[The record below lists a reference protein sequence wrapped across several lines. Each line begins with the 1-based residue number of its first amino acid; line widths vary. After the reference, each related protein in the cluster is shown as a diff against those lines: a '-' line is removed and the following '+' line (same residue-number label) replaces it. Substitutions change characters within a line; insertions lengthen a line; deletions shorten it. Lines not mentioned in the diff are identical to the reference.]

1 MEPFIHLHVHT
12 QYSLLDGQAS
22 IDALINK
29 AYADGMRA
37 IAVTD
42 HGNMF
47 GIKEFFN
54 KVNKKNGKVQGTIKD
69 LQKELKTL
77 SAKEERTDEENA
89 RLAEI
94 PGLLEKAKGDLFKP
108 IIGCECYCARN
119 HRLQKTEKEDRSG
132 WHLIV
137 LAKNMTGYKNLIKIV
152 SQSWTE
158 GFYGRPRI
166 DKELLEQHR
175 EGLIVC
181 SACLGGEI
189 PQKIMHGNIHA
200 AEEAVLWF
208 KQMFGDDYY
217 LEMQRHET
225 HRADA
230 DQTVYKHQV
239 EVNKV
244 LVELAHKHGIKFIAT
259 NDVHFVNEEDADA
272 HDRLICLSTGKDLDD
287 PNRMRYTKQE
297 WMKTTAEMN
306 QIFSDIPDALRNT
319 LEIAD
324 KVEFY
329 SIDSGPIMPTF
340 NIPEEFGTEEEYRKK
355 LTEQDLFDEFTRDE
369 NGNVV
374 LSQADAEAKIK
385 KLGGY
390 DKLYRIKLEA
400 DYLAKLTYEGAKPRY
415 GDPLSDEV
423 KERLNFE
430 LHIMKTMGFPGYFL
444 IVQDFIRAA
453 REELGVSVGPG
464 RGSAAGSA
472 VAYCLGITKIDPI
485 KYDLLF
491 ERFLNPDRI
500 SLPDIDTD
508 FDDDGRGEV
517 LRWVTEKYGAE
528 RVAHIITY
536 GTMATKSA
544 IKDVARVEKV
554 PLAESNRL
562 AKLVPDKIPDMKK
575 FKLKDAI
582 EYVPELKEAANGTD
596 PLVRDTLKYAQ
607 MLEGNVRNTGVHAC
621 GVIIGR
627 YDISD
632 VVPVSTAK
640 DKDTGEEMLVTQYE
654 GSVIEETGLIKM
666 DFLGLKT
673 LSIIKDAIENV
684 RLTTGHDLDIDHISL
699 EDPATYKLYCEGKTT
714 GTFQF
719 ESAGMQK
726 YLKELQPSKFED
738 LIAMNALY
746 RPGPMDYIPSFIAR
760 KQGKEEIK
768 YDIPVMERYLKD
780 TYGITVYQE
789 QVMLLSRLLANFT
802 RGESD
807 ALRKA
812 MGKKLIEK
820 MNALKTKFLS
830 GGKANGYEEATLN
843 KIWADWEKFASY
855 AFNKSHATCYSWVA
869 YQTAYLKANYP
880 SEYMAAV
887 LSRSLSNIADIT
899 KFMDECK
906 AMGIQVLGP
915 DVNESIL
922 KFSVDK
928 QKNIRFGMGAIKG
941 VGESAVQNIIEERK
955 KNGPYKDLFDFV
967 ERVNLSAC
975 NKKNIESL
983 ALAGAFDN
991 FHVQRESFFVDNG
1004 KGETFLDVLV
1014 RYGNKYQTDKATAA
1028 NSLFGDE
1035 NFVAIA
1041 KPEIPHAERWSDLE
1055 RLNKEKDLVGIYL
1068 SAHPLDE
1075 YRIILQYVCNTGMVE
1090 LNDKETLVGREVLAG
1105 GIVTGFR
1112 EGTTKTG
1119 NPFGILKVEDFTGS
1133 GEIALFGQDYIE
1145 YSKYGKP
1152 GMYLLISGKMEARKY
1167 NDKIFDFR
1175 ISSIKLLPN
1184 EKDKLI
1190 ENIRITVPIHDLDEP
1205 MINELSTLIKNNPGN
1220 SLLYFRVVDG
1230 SNNIALNLFS
1240 QNVRLKITK
1249 ELIDY
1254 LSESETIDFK
1264 ING

>member
-29 AYADGMRA
+29 AYDDGMRA

-244 LVELAHKHGIKFIAT
+244 LVELAHKHGIKVIAT

-355 LTEQDLFDEFTRDE
+355 LTEKDLFDEFTRDE

-374 LSQADAEAKIK
+374 LSQEDAEAKIK

-760 KQGKEEIK
+760 KQGKEEIR

-967 ERVNLSAC
+967 ERVNLSSC

-1004 KGETFLDVLV
+1004 KGETFLDILV

-1028 NSLFGDE
+1028 NSLFGDD

-1041 KPEIPHAERWSDLE
+1041 KPEIPKAERWSDLE
-1055 RLNKEKDLVGIYL
+1055 RLNKEKELVGIYL

-1075 YRIILQYVCNTGMVE
+1075 YRIILQYVCNTGMAE
-1090 LNDKETLVGREVLAG
+1090 LNDKESLIGREILAG

-1240 QNVRLKITK
+1240 QKVKLKITK

-1254 LSESETIDFK
+1254 LTESETIDFK

>member
-1 MEPFIHLHVHT
+1 
-12 QYSLLDGQAS
+12 
-22 IDALINK
+22 
-29 AYADGMRA
+29 
-37 IAVTD
+37 
-42 HGNMF
+42 
-47 GIKEFFN
+47 
-54 KVNKKNGKVQGTIKD
+54 
-69 LQKELKTL
+69 
-77 SAKEERTDEENA
+77 
-89 RLAEI
+89 
-94 PGLLEKAKGDLFKP
+94 
-108 IIGCECYCARN
+108 
-119 HRLQKTEKEDRSG
+119 
-132 WHLIV
+132 
-137 LAKNMTGYKNLIKIV
+137 
-152 SQSWTE
+152 
-158 GFYGRPRI
+158 
-166 DKELLEQHR
+166 
-175 EGLIVC
+175 
-181 SACLGGEI
+181 
-189 PQKIMHGNIHA
+189 
-200 AEEAVLWF
+200 
-208 KQMFGDDYY
+208 
-217 LEMQRHET
+217 
-225 HRADA
+225 
-230 DQTVYKHQV
+230 
-239 EVNKV
+239 
-244 LVELAHKHGIKFIAT
+244 
-259 NDVHFVNEEDADA
+259 
-272 HDRLICLSTGKDLDD
+272 
-287 PNRMRYTKQE
+287 
-297 WMKTTAEMN
+297 
-306 QIFSDIPDALRNT
+306 
-319 LEIAD
+319 
-324 KVEFY
+324 
-329 SIDSGPIMPTF
+329 
-340 NIPEEFGTEEEYRKK
+340 
-355 LTEQDLFDEFTRDE
+355 
-369 NGNVV
+369 
-374 LSQADAEAKIK
+374 
-385 KLGGY
+385 
-390 DKLYRIKLEA
+390 
-400 DYLAKLTYEGAKPRY
+400 
-415 GDPLSDEV
+415 
-423 KERLNFE
+423 
-430 LHIMKTMGFPGYFL
+430 MGFPGYFL

-536 GTMATKSA
+536 GTMAMKLA
-544 IKDVARVEKV
+544 IKDVARVEKLS
-554 PLAESNRL
+554 LAESNRL

-582 EYVPELKEAANGTD
+582 DYVPELKAAATGAD

-673 LSIIKDAIENV
+673 LSIIKDAVENI
-684 RLTTGHDLDIDHISL
+684 RLTTGKVLDIDHISL
-699 EDPATYKLYCEGKTT
+699 EDPETYKLYCEGRTT

-760 KQGKEEIK
+760 KHGKEEIK

-812 MGKKLIEK
+812 MGKKLIDK
-820 MNALKTKFLS
+820 MNALKEKFMK
-830 GGKANGYEEATLN
+830 GGAANGYKAEVLN
-843 KIWADWEKFASY
+843 KIWCDWEKFASY

-887 LSRSLSNIADIT
+887 LSRSLSNISDIT

-906 AMGIQVLGP
+906 AMGILVLGP
-915 DVNESIL
+915 DVNESFL
-922 KFSVDK
+922 KFSVDEH
-928 QKNIRFGMGAIKG
+928 KNIRFGLAAIKG
-941 VGESAVQNIIEERK
+941 VGESAVTNIIDERK
-955 KNGPYKDLFDFV
+955 KNGHYKDIFDFV
-967 ERVNLSAC
+967 ERINLSSC
-975 NKKNIESL
+975 NRKTMESL
-983 ALAGAFDN
+983 ALAGALDGFGIP
-991 FHVQRESFFVDNG
+991 RESYFANNG
-1004 KGETFLDVLV
+1004 KDETFMDILL
-1014 RYGNKYQTDKATAA
+1014 RYGNKYQMDKSSSAA
-1028 NSLFGDE
+1028 SLFGDD

-1041 KPEIPHAERWSDLE
+1041 KPEVPHCERWSDLE
-1055 RLNKEKDLVGIYL
+1055 RLNKEKELVGIYL

-1075 YRIILQYVCNTGMVE
+1075 YRIILNYVCNTGMTE
-1090 LNDKETLVGREVLAG
+1090 LEDKDSLAERGDILLG

-1112 EGTTKTG
+1112 EGMTKTG
-1119 NPFGILKVEDFTGS
+1119 KPYGILRLEDFTGS
-1133 GEIALFGQDYIE
+1133 GEIALFGQNYIDYA
-1145 YSKYGKP
+1145 KYGKE
-1152 GMYLLISGKMEARKY
+1152 GMYLLISGKMEPRKY
-1167 NDKIFDFR
+1167 KENVFDFN
-1175 ISSIKLLPN
+1175 IASIKLLQD

-1190 ENIRITVPIHDLDEP
+1190 ENISITLPIHDLDEQTV
-1205 MINELSTLIKNNPGN
+1205 NELTTIIHNNPGN
-1220 SLLYFRVVDG
+1220 SLLYFKVVDG
-1230 SNNIALNLFS
+1230 NNNISLNLFS
-1240 QNVRLKITK
+1240 RSVRLNVTK
-1249 ELIDY
+1249 ELVDY
-1254 LSESETIDFK
+1254 LTENEIIDFK

>member
-1 MEPFIHLHVHT
+1 M
-12 QYSLLDGQAS
+12 
-22 IDALINK
+22 
-29 AYADGMRA
+29 
-37 IAVTD
+37 
-42 HGNMF
+42 
-47 GIKEFFN
+47 
-54 KVNKKNGKVQGTIKD
+54 
-69 LQKELKTL
+69 
-77 SAKEERTDEENA
+77 NA
-89 RLAEI
+89 
-94 PGLLEKAKGDLFKP
+94 
-108 IIGCECYCARN
+108 
-119 HRLQKTEKEDRSG
+119 
-132 WHLIV
+132 
-137 LAKNMTGYKNLIKIV
+137 
-152 SQSWTE
+152 
-158 GFYGRPRI
+158 
-166 DKELLEQHR
+166 
-175 EGLIVC
+175 
-181 SACLGGEI
+181 
-189 PQKIMHGNIHA
+189 
-200 AEEAVLWF
+200 
-208 KQMFGDDYY
+208 
-217 LEMQRHET
+217 
-225 HRADA
+225 
-230 DQTVYKHQV
+230 
-239 EVNKV
+239 
-244 LVELAHKHGIKFIAT
+244 
-259 NDVHFVNEEDADA
+259 
-272 HDRLICLSTGKDLDD
+272 
-287 PNRMRYTKQE
+287 
-297 WMKTTAEMN
+297 
-306 QIFSDIPDALRNT
+306 IFSDVPEALRNT

-324 KVEFY
+324 KVTFY
-329 SIDSGPIMPTF
+329 SIDHGPIMPTF
-340 NIPEEFGTEEEYRKK
+340 AIPEDFGTEEEYRKK
-355 LTEQDLFDEFTRDE
+355 FTEQDLFDEFTRDE

-374 LSQADAEAKIK
+374 LSEEAAQAKIE

-400 DYLAKLTYEGAKPRY
+400 DYLKKLTYDGAKICY
-415 GDPLSDEV
+415 GDQLTDEV

-472 VAYCLGITKIDPI
+472 VAYCLGITRIDPI

-517 LRWVTEKYGAE
+517 LRWVTDKYGAE

-544 IKDVARVEKV
+544 IKDVARVEKL

-582 EYVPELKEAANGTD
+582 NYVPELKEAASSND
-596 PLVRDTLKYAQ
+596 VLVRDTLKYAQ

-640 DKDTGEEMLVTQYE
+640 DKDSGEEMLVTQYE

-673 LSIIKDAIENV
+673 LSIIKEAVENIKQ
-684 RLTTGHDLDIDHISL
+684 TTGEDLDIDHISL

-812 MGKKLIEK
+812 MGKKLIDK
-820 MNALKTKFLS
+820 MNALKTKFMS
-830 GGKANGYEEATLN
+830 GGQANGYDEATLQ
-843 KIWADWEKFASY
+843 KIWSDWEKFASY

-887 LSRSLSNIADIT
+887 LSRSLSNITDIT

-915 DVNESIL
+915 DVNESFL

-928 QKNIRFGMGAIKG
+928 NKNIRFGLGAVKG
-941 VGESAVQNIIEERK
+941 VGESAVQNIIDERK
-955 KNGPYKDLFDFV
+955 KNGPFKSIFDFV
-967 ERVNLSAC
+967 ERVNLTAC

-983 ALAGAFDN
+983 ALAGSFDN
-991 FHVQRESFFVDNG
+991 LGIQREQFFADNG
-1004 KGETFLDVLV
+1004 KGETFMDTLV
-1014 RYGNKYQTDKATAA
+1014 RYGNKYQADKFTAT
-1028 NSLFGDE
+1028 NSLFGGDD
-1035 NFVAIA
+1035 FVAIA
-1041 KPEIPHAERWSDLE
+1041 KPEIPKCEAWSVLE
-1055 RLNKEKDLVGIYL
+1055 RLNKEKELVGIYL
-1068 SAHPLDE
+1068 SAHPLDD
-1075 YRIILQYVCNTGMVE
+1075 YRIILTYVCNTGMAE
-1090 LNDKETLVGREVLAG
+1090 INDKESLLGRDLLFG
-1105 GIVTGFR
+1105 GIVTDYR
-1112 EGTTKTG
+1112 EGITKKG
-1119 NPFGILKVEDFTGS
+1119 APYGIIKVEDFTGS
-1133 GEIALFGQDYIE
+1133 GEIALFGKDYVD
-1145 YSKYGKP
+1145 YAKFGKR
-1152 GMYLLISGKMEARKY
+1152 GMYLLIRARVEDRYNSGRLS
-1167 NDKIFDFR
+1167 F
-1175 ISSIKLLPN
+1175 SIGSIQLLQE
-1184 EKDKLI
+1184 EKDRLI
-1190 ENIRITVPIHDLDEP
+1190 ERINITLPIHELDEP
-1205 MINELSTLIKNNPGN
+1205 TVNELSSLIKSNPGT
-1220 SLLYFRVVDG
+1220 SLLYFKVVD
-1230 SNNIALNLFS
+1230 SEHNVTQNFYAQNIRV
-1240 QNVRLKITK
+1240 NVTRDLVEFLK
-1249 ELIDY
+1249 EN
-1254 LSESETIDFK
+1254 ESIDFK
-1264 ING
+1264 IN